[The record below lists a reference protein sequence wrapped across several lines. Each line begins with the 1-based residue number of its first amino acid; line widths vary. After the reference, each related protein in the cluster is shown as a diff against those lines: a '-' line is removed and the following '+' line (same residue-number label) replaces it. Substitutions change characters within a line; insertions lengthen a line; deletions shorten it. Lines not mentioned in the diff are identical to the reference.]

1 MSEDVIYDRRKW
13 KAERRHENL
22 YEGKPDYVRFEFG
35 ILKVNFRQ
43 IWIIGTT

>member
-22 YEGKPDYVRFEFG
+22 YEGKPDYARFEFG
-35 ILKVNFRQ
+35 ILKVDFRQ
-43 IWIIGTT
+43 IWIIGKT